1 MLLFDELSWRRS
13 AIFKLSFCARVRN
26 ESSASGLLALP
37 RDSDAS
43 GSPPHVHDLAA
54 APFFLRT
61 SQQTCLKA
69 LNFALATSCARCDF
83 STARTLAL

>member
-1 MLLFDELSWRRS
+1 MFLFDELSWRRS

-37 RDSDAS
+37 QDNDAS

-54 APFFLRT
+54 APFLLRT
-61 SQQTCLKA
+61 SQHMYCV
-69 LNFALATSCARCDF
+69 CDH
-83 STARTLAL
+83 TLQPKRLLSAHNPA